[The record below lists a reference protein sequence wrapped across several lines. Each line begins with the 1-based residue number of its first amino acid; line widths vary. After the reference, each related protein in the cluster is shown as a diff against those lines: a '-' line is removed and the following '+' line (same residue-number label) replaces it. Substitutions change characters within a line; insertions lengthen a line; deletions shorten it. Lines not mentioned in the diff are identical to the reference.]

1 MKSSLYELSKNYI
14 NALDFLTDPEQD
26 IDKQTAV
33 DTIESLDGEL
43 EDKITN
49 VARMIATLEHQA
61 AGVEE
66 VAKRQKERAKAL
78 SAKADWLRDYLKTNM
93 QATGH
98 DKVEALDISVKLA
111 KTPASVKII
120 DEALIPDEFWR
131 VKTETVVDKTAIKN
145 AGGCDGAVIE
155 SGVRVAIK

>member
-1 MKSSLYELSKNYI
+1 MKQSLYELSKNYI

-26 IDKQTAV
+26 IDQQTAV

-43 EDKITN
+43 DDKITN

-61 AGVEE
+61 DGIEE
-66 VAKRQKERAKAL
+66 VAKRQKERAKAI
-78 SAKADWLRDYLKTNM
+78 ANKAAWLRDYLKDSM
-93 QATGH
+93 QKTGH
-98 DKVEALDISVKLA
+98 DKVDALDISVKLA

-131 VKTETVVDKTAIKN
+131 VKTETVVDKTAIKA
-145 AGGCDGAVIE
+145 AGGCEGVVIE
-155 SGVRVAIK
+155 TGLRVAIK